1 MRTATIAP
9 LRLALAS
16 LLATVLF
23 ASSARADSGGR
34 LTADLDLGSTTD
46 FSTRMTVGGA
56 LRFGWRFDLGR
67 VWLEPEIGGAY
78 AALTGVGCDF
88 CRGMNH
94 TLRGF
99 GGMRLGG
106 AGLLAGVIEPAL
118 FGHVGYGR
126 VLGAHEYNADPST
139 GGPAADVGF
148 AIDAVLTRH
157 FRFGGQAAYNVIATR
172 DEASSAP
179 PPKWITFGLH
189 AGVAF

>member
-1 MRTATIAP
+1 MSTKTTTPSRVALTA
-9 LRLALAS
+9 
-16 LLATVLF
+16 LLAAVLF

-46 FSTRMTVGGA
+46 FSTRMTAGGA

-67 VWLEPEIGGAY
+67 IWIEPEIGGAY
-78 AALTGVGCDF
+78 AALTGIGCDS
-88 CRGMNH
+88 CREMNH

-126 VLGAHEYNADPST
+126 VLGAHEYNAEPST

-148 AIDAVLTRH
+148 AIDVVLTGH
-157 FRFGGQAAYNVIATR
+157 LRFGGQAAYNVIAAR

-189 AGVAF
+189 AGVVF